1 MRILLVVE
9 GNPLEDIALL
19 AADGRN
25 LRVIMRAGELIK
37 NELSR
42 CVLIGG
48 AG

>member
-1 MRILLVVE
+1 ME

-37 NELSR
+37 NELS
-42 CVLIGG
+42 
-48 AG
+48 